1 MGPFHTRQKHIILC
15 DSKQSSFHHIFFELQ
30 FDTATLIIPSV
41 RMISR
46 LEVANRGSNL
56 IYHVRFLFA
65 ILLYSTINSITRP
78 IAAVLMT

>member
-30 FDTATLIIPSV
+30 FDTATLIIPIV
-41 RMISR
+41 RMIAR

-56 IYHVRFLFA
+56 IYYIGFICKTIIQAVVSQQE
-65 ILLYSTINSITRP
+65 YS
-78 IAAVLMT
+78 